1 VGERLGDLFIER
13 GRHVSGALLSGIL
26 LVAIALLRRIYAV
39 YDAAQHMTLRVDDPT
54 DPGKRRGIVSASD
67 SLAG

>member
-1 VGERLGDLFIER
+1 MGERLGDLFIER
-13 GRHVSGALLSGIL
+13 GRRVSGALLSGI
-26 LVAIALLRRIYAV
+26 ALLRRVYAV

-54 DPGKRRGIVSASD
+54 DPGKRREIVSASD